1 MFTLKALGG
10 AALEGPEGPVGGRP
24 AQKRRLALLALLS
37 MSRTNRLGREKLI
50 GYLWP
55 DRDEESARHL
65 LSDAVYVLNRALG
78 GDALSSA
85 GDELRLNPERVA
97 CDARAFE
104 EAAGR
109 DPEAALRLYAGPFM
123 DGFFL
128 EGSEEFE
135 AWVGRERE
143 RLAGL
148 LAGALERVAA
158 AREAAGDERGSI
170 DAWRR
175 LAAEDPY
182 STRAAVRLARAL
194 ALAGDRGGALQAA
207 QAHAALLKKELG
219 LDVTPE
225 LRELIATLQAPAPPS
240 PVSVPQAPDARLA
253 APPPEAVVGEGVA
266 PSVPVTGPS
275 SPPAAARAPILRR
288 SPWLWAVTAVAAAA
302 VLLAW
307 LWRPAGSAARPQ
319 SVAVM
324 PFEDVGGDG
333 AYIGDGLADE
343 LTTSLGRATE
353 LKIAARTSAFAL
365 RSRQLDA
372 REIGRTLGVD
382 ALVEGSVRRGADRVR
397 VDARLVSTRDGYQ
410 IWSDSWERPI
420 AALPALQD
428 EISRAVLRVL
438 QGERQTSTTIPA
450 RSADVPGEA
459 YQLYLQGRYLWHQ
472 RTRDSLRRAA
482 AAFEQAVARA
492 PEYAEAHSGVAD
504 AYAVMG
510 FYDFLPPSEAFPRA
524 RAAALRALE
533 LDAHLAQAHASLGYV
548 ALYYDWNWAEAE
560 AAFARAIAL
569 NPSYSIGHQWQ
580 GNFLTAMG
588 RFDEAVAAM
597 RRAQEVDPLS
607 LIARAA
613 LGWVHYY
620 QRDFDAAVEQCRRTI
635 ELNPDFELAHLWAG
649 WADEAAGRYA
659 SALEHLA
666 AAVKLSSGGAVAL
679 ASLGR
684 AQALAGDPGAARGTL
699 ARLHQAHASYLPAYE
714 LAKLHLALGEP
725 DAAIDWLRRAHA
737 ERSHSIVFLH
747 VDPQLDALRRDPRF
761 TELAAQLTTSR

>member
-1 MFTLKALGG
+1 MFTLKVLGG
-10 AALEGPEGPVGGRP
+10 AALEGPDGPVGGRP

-55 DRDEESARHL
+55 DRDQESARHL
-65 LSDAVYVLNRALG
+65 LSDAIYVLNRALG

-85 GDELRLNPERVA
+85 GDELRLNPERIA

-104 EAAGR
+104 EAASR
-109 DPEAALRLYAGPFM
+109 EPEAALGLYAGPFM

-135 AWVGRERE
+135 AWAGRERQ

-148 LAGALERVAA
+148 LAGALERLAI
-158 AREAAGDERGSI
+158 ARAAAGDDLGSI

-175 LAAEDPY
+175 LSNEDPY

-194 ALAGDRGGALQAA
+194 AQSGDRGGALQAA
-207 QAHAALLKKELG
+207 QAHAAFLKKELG
-219 LDVTPE
+219 LDVTPD
-225 LRELIATLQAPAPPS
+225 LRELIASLQHPAPSTKHP
-240 PVSVPQAPDARLA
+240 
-253 APPPEAVVGEGVA
+253 A
-266 PSVPVTGPS
+266 PSTEHPAPS
-275 SPPAAARAPILRR
+275 TKHPAPSTEYRRAPG
-288 SPWLWAVTAVAAAA
+288 LWALTAVAAVA

-307 LWRPAGSAARPQ
+307 LWRPAGSAVAPQ
-319 SVAVM
+319 SLAVM
-324 PFEDVGGDG
+324 PFEDVGGGG

-343 LTTSLGRATE
+343 LTTSLGRATD

-365 RSRQLDA
+365 RGRQLDA
-372 REIGRTLGVD
+372 PEIGRTLGVD
-382 ALVEGSVRRGADRVR
+382 ALLEGSVRRAADRVR
-397 VDARLVSTRDGYQ
+397 VDARLVSARDGYQ
-410 IWSDSWERPI
+410 IWSDSWERPL
-420 AALPALQD
+420 AALPALQA
-428 EISRAVLRVL
+428 EISGAVLRVL
-438 QGERQTSTTIPA
+438 QGGRQTATA
-450 RSADVPGEA
+450 MRSAAADVSGEA

-472 RTRDSLRRAA
+472 RTRESLQRAA
-482 AAFEQAVARA
+482 AAFEQAIARA
-492 PEYAEAHSGVAD
+492 PDYAEAHSGIAD
-504 AYAVMG
+504 TYAVMG

-524 RAAALRALE
+524 KAAARRALE
-533 LDAHLAQAHASLGYV
+533 LDARLAQAHASLGYV
-548 ALYYDWNWAEAE
+548 ALYYDWDWAEAE
-560 AAFARAIAL
+560 SAFARAIAL

-588 RFDEAVAAM
+588 RFDAAVAAM

-607 LIARAA
+607 LIASAA

-620 QRDFDAAVEQCRRTI
+620 RRDFDAAAEQCRRTL

-649 WADEAAGRYA
+649 WAEEAAGRHYA
-659 SALEHLA
+659 AVEHLA
-666 AAVKLSSGGAVAL
+666 TAVKLSSEGAVAL

-684 AQALAGDPGAARGTL
+684 AEALAGDPAAARRTL
-699 ARLHQAHASYLPAYE
+699 TRLHQVHASYLPSYE

-761 TELAAQLTTSR
+761 LEIATRIAAAR